1 MVIDQPL
8 KKEDKS
14 LLHRHFHQPDHSVD
28 DMRVQILEKVYHS
41 SENPT
46 LLTSLCRTRELFWIK
61 ELGTA
66 KPYGFNYQIKGVG
79 TLSSISCKKTNI
91 YSLFN
96 KQPRRKRSHGKRHYN
111 KRTPQPDAT
120 TSTLVDLVDM
130 IEKPEGVHNIN
141 TKLFSISF
149 PHLRSLQKLALEST
163 NFDYSSAE
171 YRVIAII
178 LDIANYR
185 LFRPVRSDVPAEKP
199 KHFMKIKFFNKA
211 VDAINLPALL
221 RSTSVTDKIS
231 VYFRDKEPPIVS
243 YEYTSTVASKLFNF
257 APTLS
262 NLNVSEYLSNSQT
275 CQCKKSKFCYEPH
288 GHVITGDLR
297 LFRPVRSDVP
307 AEKPKHFMKIKFLN
321 KAVDAINLPALLRS
335 TSVTDKISVYFR
347 DKEPPI
353 VSYEYT
359 STVASKLFNFA
370 PTLSNWNVSEYLSIS
385 QTCQC
390 KKSKFCYEPHGHVI
404 TGDLR
409 VIENA
414 KLREL
419 VAKGPKYR
427 EPNRV
432 NWKATET
439 MFLESIDLY
448 AKNWSK
454 REQVELKYLSEWKDQ
469 LKKLVTDRISNL
481 KGHFKSPKCKVL
493 DQPDVKDTLHT
504 LHYMPIMFWSLQTK
518 LPIM

>member
-1 MVIDQPL
+1 M
-8 KKEDKS
+8 
-14 LLHRHFHQPDHSVD
+14 
-28 DMRVQILEKVYHS
+28 QIVEKVYHS

-46 LLTSLCRTRELFWIK
+46 LLTSLPRRRELFWIK

-66 KPYGFNYQIKGVG
+66 KPYGFNDQIKGVG

-96 KQPRRKRSHGKRHYN
+96 KQPRRERSHGKRRYN
-111 KRTPQPDAT
+111 KRAPQPDIT
-120 TSTLVDLVDM
+120 MSTLVDLVDM
-130 IEKPEGVHNIN
+130 IEKPEGVHKIN

-149 PHLRSLQKLALEST
+149 PQLRCLQELALEST

-178 LDIANYR
+178 LDIANFR
-185 LFRPVRSDVPAEKP
+185 LFRSVRSDVPAENP
-199 KHFMKIKFFNKA
+199 KHFIKIKFLNKA

-221 RSTSVTDKIS
+221 RSTSVTNKIP

-257 APTLS
+257 SPALS
-262 NLNVSEYLSNSQT
+262 NLNVSEYFSNPQT
-275 CQCKKSKFCYEPH
+275 CQCKE
-288 GHVITGDLR
+288 
-297 LFRPVRSDVP
+297 
-307 AEKPKHFMKIKFLN
+307 
-321 KAVDAINLPALLRS
+321 
-335 TSVTDKISVYFR
+335 
-347 DKEPPI
+347 
-353 VSYEYT
+353 
-359 STVASKLFNFA
+359 
-370 PTLSNWNVSEYLSIS
+370 
-385 QTCQC
+385 
-390 KKSKFCYEPHGHVI
+390 SKFCYEPHGHVI

-448 AKNWSK
+448 TKNWSK

-469 LKKLVTDRISNL
+469 LKELVADHISNL
-481 KGHFKSPKCKVL
+481 LNEKSLINLMSKTPSIN
-493 DQPDVKDTLHT
+493 
-504 LHYMPIMFWSLQTK
+504 YMPIMFWSLQTK